1 MPDALNAGAA
11 PQVFV
16 SYAREDHGAAQ
27 TLAAALAE
35 SGLSVWWDRQLAGGD
50 DFADVIAAQLA
61 AARVVLV
68 LWSHASVN
76 SSFVR
81 DEAARARDAGK
92 LLPLRIEDVQPPLG
106 FGTIHTLDLIGWDG
120 DRGDPGW
127 RALVADL
134 QRGPGARPAP
144 PVAPHAAWRGRRR
157 VLLAGAL
164 VPVLAA
170 GGWFGWK
177 ARRRQQAAEQ
187 LQIGLQAHFA
197 HDRNLQVARN
207 AYLVALREDPQLG
220 RAHYYLGHV
229 YALLVLPRDART
241 QFQLALRFAADL
253 DDAQRDDAKAQLAA
267 LGDVDAMV
275 PVARAA
281 GPAAASAAP
290 TATTATTAPAPADA
304 ATAVPAA
311 AAPAALP
318 RPAPAA
324 PPATAATPSVVSP
337 RPPAVEAPA
346 AGPVSPQAAAQ
357 PKTATAS
364 SPRSA
369 AATPGQAATAHLPRV
384 PPSPERQRQVEAQVE
399 ALFAPA
405 AQARLEAA
413 TALALDPAMAADALP
428 SAIDRALAA
437 LRDAP
442 ASAATAAGVANTL
455 QLLLAASPATL
466 RAQAPAVHRLADA
479 AAALGDNQRA
489 AARQLQQR
497 VDQAGGEHPPVVY
510 LQIAS
515 DAQRPLART
524 LAARLRAA
532 GYTVPDAEVVGK
544 RAPARTEVRTQG
556 GSAPGWGR
564 WLAQVLAE
572 LTGEPPKLSVLRAA
586 RPATD
591 TFEIWL
597 ARDLCGARRVPACG
611 D

>member
-1 MPDALNAGAA
+1 M
-11 PQVFV
+11 
-16 SYAREDHGAAQ
+16 
-27 TLAAALAE
+27 
-35 SGLSVWWDRQLAGGD
+35 
-50 DFADVIAAQLA
+50 
-61 AARVVLV
+61 
-68 LWSHASVN
+68 
-76 SSFVR
+76 
-81 DEAARARDAGK
+81 
-92 LLPLRIEDVQPPLG
+92 
-106 FGTIHTLDLIGWDG
+106 
-120 DRGDPGW
+120 
-127 RALVADL
+127 
-134 QRGPGARPAP
+134 
-144 PVAPHAAWRGRRR
+144 
-157 VLLAGAL
+157 
-164 VPVLAA
+164 
-170 GGWFGWK
+170 
-177 ARRRQQAAEQ
+177 
-187 LQIGLQAHFA
+187 
-197 HDRNLQVARN
+197 
-207 AYLVALREDPQLG
+207 
-220 RAHYYLGHV
+220 
-229 YALLVLPRDART
+229 
-241 QFQLALRFAADL
+241 
-253 DDAQRDDAKAQLAA
+253 
-267 LGDVDAMV
+267 
-275 PVARAA
+275 
-281 GPAAASAAP
+281 
-290 TATTATTAPAPADA
+290 
-304 ATAVPAA
+304 
-311 AAPAALP
+311 
-318 RPAPAA
+318 
-324 PPATAATPSVVSP
+324 
-337 RPPAVEAPA
+337 
-346 AGPVSPQAAAQ
+346 
-357 PKTATAS
+357 
-364 SPRSA
+364 
-369 AATPGQAATAHLPRV
+369 

-428 SAIDRALAA
+428 SAIDRSLAA

-466 RAQAPAVHRLADA
+466 RAQAPAVRQLADA

-532 GYTVPDAEVVGK
+532 GYTVPDAEVVGTRAAA
-544 RAPARTEVRTQG
+544 RAPRTQG